1 MKIKTISSILEVVQ
15 SQNID
20 VTEDLKKDEKT
31 LASIKEILENDKK
44 KEDSTK

>member
-20 VTEDLKKDEKT
+20 VAEDLKKDEKT